1 LELAFSL
8 RKINM
13 DNQIFKNEQI
23 ALLWFAAFNEHNLE
37 KLLTLYDDNAKHYSP
52 KLKIRQPE
60 TEGWIVGKD
69 ALRTWWADAFE
80 RLPTLHYKLNKLTA
94 NHERVFMEYTRQVEG
109 EEDMLVAEVLEIE
122 ERIVESRVY
131 HG

>member
-1 LELAFSL
+1 
-8 RKINM
+8 M
-13 DNQIFKNEQI
+13 GNQILTNEQI
-23 ALLWFAAFNEHNLE
+23 ALQWFAAFNEHNLE
-37 KLLTLYDDNAKHYSP
+37 KLLALYDDNAKHYSP

-69 ALRTWWADAFE
+69 ALRAWWADAFE
-80 RLPTLHYKLNKLTA
+80 RLPTLHYELNKLTA
-94 NHERVFMEYTRQVEG
+94 NNERVFMEYTRQVNG